1 MPHEIDSV
9 MLYVHPPLAIIG
21 YALITAVTV
30 FLVLEVSREK
40 ETRGTKRLLYTAW
53 IFNLLG
59 IITGSIWAYS
69 AWGSFWSW
77 DPKETVTLVMFAALV
92 FSVLCYEAPMVESGS
107 IRWGTARKIHE
118 WRSGPA
124 GRRKLALAF
133 IGVSLLM
140 MCLNIGITLGNLGMH
155 SYGFF

>member
-1 MPHEIDSV
+1 MTHVIDSM

-21 YALITAVTV
+21 YAFITAVV
-30 FLVLEVSREK
+30 VLLLCEVGRGK
-40 ETRGTKRLLYTAW
+40 EVRSTKRLLYITW
-53 IFNLLG
+53 VMNLLG

-77 DPKETVTLVMFAALV
+77 DPKETVSLVMFAAIVL
-92 FSVLCYEAPMVESGS
+92 SLLCYELPLLKSGS
-107 IRWGTARKIHE
+107 IRWAMARKAHQ

-133 IGVSLLM
+133 ILVSVLC
-140 MCLNIGITLGNLGMH
+140 MCVNIGITLGNLGLH
-155 SYGFF
+155 SYGLF